1 MYCKWRQ
8 QTVNLQRLLQQ
19 VKCIASV
26 GILERDV
33 TGIAHDHRG
42 VQSGYAFVCYEGVKV
57 DGHAFIPQAIQNGA
71 SVLLGEKPPPTD
83 LPTSVTYLQVPN
95 GRTALSLIAA
105 NWYGNPA
112 NRLQL
117 IGITGTNGKT
127 STTYL
132 AHSIF
137 KVAGLKSAIIGTVSY
152 RYGDVLIP
160 ASTTTPESLKLH
172 ELFGKVADA
181 GLDYIIME
189 TSSQGLAQHRL
200 AGLTFET
207 AVFTNLTQDHLDYH
221 KTMENYLNAKL
232 MLFQQLNSTDGLAI
246 LNVDD
251 PASDRIRQQTRAPI
265 LTYGVEN
272 RSDLTVRDV
281 ESKLTGL
288 AFTAITPQGELRVSL
303 RLLGDYNLYNA
314 LAAIGVGLHHGC
326 SLEAIKAGLES
337 TIVPGRFEL
346 VDRGQDFAVV
356 VDYAHTP
363 DGLENLLTAARKIT
377 NGRLICVFGCG
388 GDRDRGKRPIMG
400 KISTTIADHTVITS
414 DNPRTEDPDRIIAD
428 IVAGL
433 PDGASYDLLPNRKEA
448 IDYAIGLAK
457 GGDLVAIA
465 GKGHEPYQEIHGV
478 RSHFD
483 DREVAAEFLELEIC
497 K

>member
-1 MYCKWRQ
+1 M
-8 QTVNLQRLLQQ
+8 NLQRLLQQ

>member
-1 MYCKWRQ
+1 M
-8 QTVNLQRLLQQ
+8 NLQRLLQQ
-19 VKCIASV
+19 VKCITSV
-26 GILERDV
+26 GILNREV

-42 VQSGYAFVCYEGVKV
+42 VQPGYAFVCYEGVKV

-83 LPTSVTYLQVPN
+83 LPTSITYLQVPN

-112 NRLQL
+112 NRLKL

-221 KTMENYLNAKL
+221 QTMENYLNAKL
-232 MLFQQLNSTDGLAI
+232 MLFQQLNSTDRLAI

-400 KISTTIADHTVITS
+400 KISTRFADHTVITS
-414 DNPRTEDPDRIIAD
+414 DNPRTEDAERIIAD
-428 IVAGL
+428 IVEGL

-448 IDYAIGLAK
+448 ISYAIGLAK
-457 GGDLVAIA
+457 AGDLVAIA

-483 DREVAAEFLELEIC
+483 DREVAVEFLEQLGFRQ
-497 K
+497 